1 MKKSTQA
8 LELRNVKFYEKL
20 SEETNC
26 YTADLYANGK
36 LVATVRNDGHGGET
50 DVRQFSPKV
59 AKEFAAIEAY
69 CKLLPYKTFG
79 DLSYP
84 VTLDVLADDLFEEW
98 VVKRERS
105 KVVAKLDKLTV
116 NHIVILNREKWDD
129 FLAGK
134 NANLSYKH
142 IKLKADLVSY
152 SPKVM
157 REYIKKV
164 QLEPS
169 EFIYNDLSFM
179 DMVYESVVDIEK
191 IHDWKLLRGAIEK
204 NSARLDEIDQK
215 AKSTGSILYRWFDRP
230 VADGKATYQ
239 VVRIQGKKALV
250 YLCEGICPD
259 NYFDALLGA
268 ESWVD
273 LKLATD
279 LILGRDKIKEL
290 FSKKKATV

>member
-36 LVATVRNDGHGGET
+36 LVATVKNDGHGGET
-50 DVRQFSPKV
+50 NVRQFSPKV

-69 CKLLPYKTFG
+69 CKLLPYKTYG

-98 VVKRERS
+98 ATKRERT
-105 KVVAKLDKLTV
+105 KVVAKLDKLTS

-134 NANLSYKH
+134 KTYFYKH
-142 IKLKADLVSY
+142 IKLKADLLSY

-164 QLEPS
+164 QLEPG
-169 EFIYNDLSFM
+169 EFIYNDMSFL
-179 DMVYESVVDIEK
+179 DMVYEPVVDIDK
-191 IHDWKLLRGAIEK
+191 ITDWKLLHGAIAK
-204 NSARLDEIDQK
+204 NFAHLDEIDQK
-215 AKSTGSILYRWFDRP
+215 AKSAGSILYRWFDRP

-259 NYFDALLGA
+259 NYSDSLLGA
-268 ESWVD
+268 ESWMD

-279 LILGRDKIKEL
+279 IILGRDKLKEL
-290 FSKKKATV
+290 FSKK